1 MGKKRI
7 INKHDLYRQEF
18 FDYNKQA
25 RQDGLPQLQFKSLES
40 YIEYRE
46 GLGQK
51 VRKAPFKVMKSNPMS
66 GRYIR
71 ETTQYPSLTGHGL
84 QSSTAKKDPNK
95 YSGDYMVGIATMHK
109 SNIVPV
115 GRDSNPVDYSTMRRS

>member
-1 MGKKRI
+1 MRKKQI
-7 INKHDLYRQEF
+7 DKSDLYRQEF

-25 RQDGLPQLQFKSLES
+25 RRDGLPQIQFKTLDD

-46 GLGQK
+46 GLGRK
-51 VRKAPFKVMKSNPMS
+51 VKKNQFQVMKTNPLA

-71 ETTQYPSLTGHGL
+71 ETPHYPSLGAGHGSS
-84 QSSTAKKDPNK
+84 SSTAKKDANV
-95 YSGDYMVGIATMHK
+95 YSGEYMVGIATMHK